1 MSTSL
6 RDQLLKAG
14 LISKKQANEAE
25 RQSERQSQQHRQHAP
40 RPPHAKQKHDDRQ
53 VAPPPASR
61 PSSGPSPA
69 PRSSSAPRPAQST
82 GTAAAKL
89 LRDRELNRR
98 QQAKAEAKARMAQ
111 IKQLIEQNRLGLNP
125 GEGAPGAE
133 ATVAVSS
140 APVVSPAT
148 QFYNF
153 VDGEKIRRIAVDDHL
168 RDRLIRGDVV
178 IVKFNARYELVPAAI
193 AGRIGER
200 DPSCILAAA
209 VQPGSAPT
217 EPAYER
223 FVVPDDLI
231 W

>member
-14 LISKKQANEAE
+14 LISKQQANEAE
-25 RQSERQSQQHRQHAP
+25 RQSERQSQQQRQHGP
-40 RPPHAKQKHDDRQ
+40 RPPHTKQKHGDRQ
-53 VAPPPASR
+53 AAPPA
-61 PSSGPSPA
+61 
-69 PRSSSAPRPAQST
+69 
-82 GTAAAKL
+82 TAAAKL

-111 IKQLIEQNRLGLNP
+111 IKQLIEQNRLGLNL
-125 GEGAPGAE
+125 GEGAAGAE
-133 ATVAVSS
+133 ATVVGSS
-140 APVVSPAT
+140 ATASPAT

-153 VDGEKIRRIAVDDHL
+153 VDGEKIRRIAVDDQL
-168 RDRLIRGDVV
+168 RDRLTRGDVV

-200 DPSCILAAA
+200 DPSCILA
-209 VQPGSAPT
+209 VGVPSGSAPT

>member
-53 VAPPPASR
+53 VAPP
-61 PSSGPSPA
+61 PA